1 MIGRKRNSKGI
12 KADILMA
19 GQSLTFKLDE
29 KETLTLMKNLE
40 DAAYDFAKM
49 EAIKLYYEDGRLKS
63 VVNPLQIARIW
74 FT

>member
-1 MIGRKRNSKGI
+1 MIGRRSNSKGI

-49 EAIKLYYEDGRLKS
+49 EAIKRWQVK
-63 VVNPLQIARIW
+63 VCC
-74 FT
+74 